1 MRIPL
6 LLCLA
11 ALLCWTTI
19 RADDTLPG
27 GSAEPLKILFIGN
40 SFTYSNDMPHIL
52 QGLAASRGRRLEI
65 ALHAPGGC
73 TLEKHWQDGKATELV
88 RGRKWDYVVLQENS
102 TGPLENVK
110 SMKEYAGKFDELIKK
125 QGARTA
131 LFMTWARQDKAATQR
146 RIAIAYEET
155 AKQLG
160 ATLVPV
166 GLAWQKARGGTK
178 PFTLHAADKNHP
190 NELGSYLTACTFF
203 VALVDRKTEGLPG
216 RLVFN
221 GNVLT
226 NIPTADAARLQR
238 AARDAVRETLTIE
251 TAAHHELF

>member
-1 MRIPL
+1 MRLPII
-6 LLCLA
+6 LCIALA
-11 ALLCWTTI
+11 ISSTKTL
-19 RADDTLPG
+19 RADEPAG
-27 GSAEPLKILFIGN
+27 GSAEPLKILFLGN

-52 QGLAASRGRRLEI
+52 QGLAASQGRKLEI
-65 ALHAPGGC
+65 AVHAPGGC
-73 TLEKHWQDGKATELV
+73 TLEKHWQDGKAKELIDSK
-88 RGRKWDYVVLQENS
+88 KWDYVVLQES
-102 TGPLENVK
+102 SDRPIENLK
-110 SMKEYAGKFDELIKK
+110 SMKENAGKLDELIKK
-125 QGARTA
+125 QGAKTA

-146 RIAIAYEET
+146 RIATAYEET

-160 ATLVPV
+160 ATVVPV

-190 NELGSYLTACTFF
+190 NELGSYLAACVFY

-226 NIPTADAARLQR
+226 NISTADAARLQR
-238 AARDAVRETLTIE
+238 AARDAVREE
-251 TAAHHELF
+251 KEKAESK